1 MSGMRR
7 TGGFVAIGFGIF
19 MGLGVLANTGGRHG
33 FAALIFAFF
42 VFCVVPVALGT
53 LLLRGSGSRRPLELD
68 ARRAWDSELMRLA
81 ARRNGSLTV
90 GEVVAHADLDAE
102 SAERYLDDLCKR
114 GLAEHRVTADGDV
127 VYRFQNAPSATAKRL
142 ARDVL
147 DD

>member
-1 MSGMRR
+1 MSGMRK

-19 MGLGVLANTGGRHG
+19 MGIGVLANTGERHG
-33 FAALIFAFF
+33 FASLLFAFF
-42 VFCVVPVALGT
+42 VFCVIPVALGT

-81 ARRNGSLTV
+81 ARRSGSLTV

-127 VYRFQNAPSATAKRL
+127 VYRFQSAPSEEAKRL
-142 ARDVL
+142 AKDVL